1 MCKNRRTR
9 KINNDLIKKFYDIK
23 EQLKSCFKNFVT
35 QVIKDNYLAEELT
48 IYSTEV
54 QTDINEISILVVF
67 EFSEGNVDKITFY
80 IDSKTSENIE
90 RVLREQIEEYLN
102 DIIED
107 EDYD

>member
-1 MCKNRRTR
+1 MTR
-9 KINNDLIKKFYDIK
+9 KINNDLIKKFCDIK

-54 QTDINEISILVVF
+54 QTNINEISIFVVF
-67 EFSEGNVDKITFY
+67 EFSDGNVDEITFY
-80 IDSKTSENIE
+80 IDSKTSENVE
-90 RVLREQIEEYLN
+90 RVLREQIEKYLN

>member
-1 MCKNRRTR
+1 MTGKM
-9 KINNDLIKKFYDIK
+9 NNDLIKKFCDIK
-23 EQLKSCFKNFVT
+23 EQLESCFKNFVT

-48 IYSTEV
+48 IYSAKV
-54 QTDINEISILVVF
+54 QTDVDEISIFVVF
-67 EFSEGNVDKITFY
+67 EFSDGNEDETTFY
-80 IDSKTSENIE
+80 IDSKTSENVE

>member
-1 MCKNRRTR
+1 M
-9 KINNDLIKKFYDIK
+9 NNDLIKKFYDIK

-54 QTDINEISILVVF
+54 QTDINEISIFVFF
-67 EFSEGNVDKITFY
+67 EFSDGNVDEITFY
-80 IDSKTSENIE
+80 IDSKTSENVK

-107 EDYD
+107 ENYD